1 VKRSIKDLLK
11 EGGLGAVLTGLM
23 VLLFLRDWRSAFI
36 VVINIPLSLLAAAFA
51 LWVSG
56 QNIHLMTLGGMAL
69 AVGILVD
76 EATVAVENIHA
87 HLKSI
92 AVDKGDTVQAG
103 QALGE
108 IEVPELLADLAKYRA
123 ELRVAELDFKRLN
136 AAREKAPDLVTPQAV
151 DDATGKMEIAKANL
165 ERIDTLLRYSR
176 LTAPFGGVVTMR
188 YVDAGAFI
196 PAATSG
202 SAAGAAVLTI
212 MDFNTVRAQVAVPEI
227 DAAFVSKEQ
236 PVKISVEGL
245 RGKMFEAKVTRHSY
259 ALDDASKTMLVE
271 ADLPNPDLALR
282 PGMYATVRIGVEKH
296 AGVLLLPVEAI
307 LVEKAGV
314 SVFAVAEGKAI
325 KTPVQIGFN
334 DGAFV
339 EIVKGLPET
348 SPVVLV
354 GKMTLVNGQ
363 AVNVTEAK

>member
-1 VKRSIKDLLK
+1 MKCNSWFSRAALL
-11 EGGLGAVLTGLM
+11 GVM
-23 VLLFLRDWRSAFI
+23 
-36 VVINIPLSLLAAAFA
+36 
-51 LWVSG
+51 
-56 QNIHLMTLGGMAL
+56 LGGTFASFGAAPVEVKTVRPSRGDIHRFVTL
-69 AVGILVD
+69 PGSIRANQQ
-76 EATVAVENIHA
+76 ATLYAKVPGY
-87 HLKSI
+87 LKSI

-123 ELRVAELDFKRLN
+123 ELRVAELDSNRLN
-136 AAREKAPDLVTPQAV
+136 AAREKAPDLVTPQSV

-202 SAAGAAVLTI
+202 SAASAAVLTI

-227 DAAFVSKEQ
+227 DAAFVSKGQ
-236 PVKISVEGL
+236 PVRISVEGL
-245 RGKMFEAKVTRHSY
+245 RGKMFEGKVTRHSY
-259 ALDDASKTMLVE
+259 ALDDATKTMLVE

-282 PGMYATVRIGVEKH
+282 PGMYATVKIGVEKH

-314 SVFAVAEGKAI
+314 SVFTLAEGKAM
-325 KTPVQIGFN
+325 KTPVQVGFN

-339 EIVKGLPET
+339 EIVKGLPEN
-348 SPVVLV
+348 SPIILV
-354 GKMTLVNGQ
+354 GKMALINGQ